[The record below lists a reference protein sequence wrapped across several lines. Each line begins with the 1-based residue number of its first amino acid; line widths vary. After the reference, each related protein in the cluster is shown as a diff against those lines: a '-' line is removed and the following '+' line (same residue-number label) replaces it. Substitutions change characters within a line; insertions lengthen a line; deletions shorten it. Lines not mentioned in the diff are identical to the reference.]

1 MPETSN
7 TLSILQP
14 GLTVTGRLTSKGD
27 IAIGG
32 RIEGEV
38 TGRTVEVLEGA
49 CVLGRLEAHQ
59 AIIQGAVE
67 GHVCARTVI
76 IGASANV
83 KGKLQ
88 YGVIKIAHGARIELE
103 FVPTF
108 VVPKEAPRVSQRRL
122 GMEGPIVNPVQ

>member
-7 TLSILQP
+7 TRSILQP

-27 IAIGG
+27 IVIGG

-49 CVLGRLEAHQ
+49 SVLGRLDAHQ

-67 GHVCARTVI
+67 GHVCARVVT
-76 IGASANV
+76 IGASATV
-83 KGKLQ
+83 KGELR
-88 YGVIKIAHGARIELE
+88 YGAIKIARGARIELE

-108 VVPKEAPRVSQRRL
+108 VVTEGSPVVSRPRMVV
-122 GMEGPIVNPVQ
+122 EGPAVSPVQ